1 MKVEEIEI
9 DKIRIPEQRARAT
22 FTEEQLQELR
32 ASIEKNGFTIPIL
45 VRPLEDGTY
54 ELIDGEHRIQIVK
67 EMGWTKIPAVIT
79 DADLQKATLLNILA
93 NTARGTQNPM
103 DIAEALKRAYDAGA
117 DIKELAAATGHTEFW
132 VKTYLTLNDLPDVY
146 KDALREGKLSVGHIK
161 EAMRLN
167 DPVEIDAAL
176 QSALTLGWNVKVMK
190 YYVDQRLADLERARA
205 AGDREFLD
213 TPPTPQYAE
222 QVVQYGE
229 CMFCH
234 RKVPRADLSMP
245 VMCPDCRALLEYI
258 LSQLGDPKTAMQ
270 TCYNALSLYF
280 DMMRRKKEEEKMLQ
294 QQQYQQSQQMQAQAV
309 SAQNQESELSKE
321 DLEDLKL
328 LKLLKLAK
336 KEGLI

>member
-1 MKVEEIEI
+1 MRVEEIEI
-9 DKIRIPEQRARAT
+9 EKIRIPEQRARAT
-22 FTEEQLQELR
+22 FTEEQMQELR

-79 DADLQKATLLNILA
+79 DADVRKATVLNILA

-103 DIAEALKRAYDAGA
+103 DVAEALKRAKDAGA
-117 DIKELAAATGHTEFW
+117 TIEELSAATGHTKFW
-132 VKTYLTLNDLPDVY
+132 VQLYLTLNELPDHY
-146 KDALREGKLSVGHIK
+146 KEALREGRLSVGHVK
-161 EAMRLN
+161 EAMRLQ

-176 QSALTLGWNVKVMK
+176 QSALQLQWNVKVLK
-190 YYVDQRLADLERARA
+190 YYVDQRLADIERAKA
-205 AGDREFLD
+205 AQDREFLD
-213 TPPTPQYAE
+213 TPPTIEYAKE
-222 QVVQYGE
+222 VVQYGE

-234 RKVPRADLSMP
+234 RKVPRDQLSMP

-258 LSQLGDPKTAMQ
+258 ISQLGDPKSALQ

-280 DMMRRKKEEEKMLQ
+280 DMMRQRKLSQQQEAQYQ
-294 QQQYQQSQQMQAQAV
+294 QQQQQQVQATQTTQEEEQMNM
-309 SAQNQESELSKE
+309 SAEDKE
-321 DLEDLKL
+321 TIRL

-336 KEGLI
+336 KEGLL

>member
-9 DKIRIPEQRARAT
+9 EKIRIPEQRARAT
-22 FTEEQLQELR
+22 FTDEQLQELR

-54 ELIDGEHRIQIVK
+54 ELIDGEHRIQIVQ
-67 EMGWTKIPAVIT
+67 EMGWEKIPAVVT
-79 DADLQKATLLNILA
+79 DTDVQKATVLNILA

-103 DIAEALKRAYDAGA
+103 DIAEALQRAYEAGA
-117 DIKELAAATGHTEFW
+117 DVKELAAATGHTDFW
-132 VKTYLTLNDLPDVY
+132 VKTYLALNDLPDVY
-146 KDALREGKLSVGHIK
+146 KDALREGQLSVGHIK

-176 QSALTLGWNVKVMK
+176 QSALSLQWNVKVMK
-190 YYVDQRLADLERARA
+190 YYVDQRLSDLERARQ
-205 AGDREFLD
+205 AGDRDFLD

-234 RKVPRADLSMP
+234 RKVPRSDLSMP

-258 LSQLGDPKTAMQ
+258 ISQLGDPKTAMQ

-280 DMMRRKKEEEKMLQ
+280 DMQRRERENQKLQ
-294 QQQYQQSQQMQAQAV
+294 SQQQYVQQQPQQQYAQPVQVQTADI
-309 SAQNQESELSKE
+309 SDEDKE
-321 DLEDLKL
+321 DLRL